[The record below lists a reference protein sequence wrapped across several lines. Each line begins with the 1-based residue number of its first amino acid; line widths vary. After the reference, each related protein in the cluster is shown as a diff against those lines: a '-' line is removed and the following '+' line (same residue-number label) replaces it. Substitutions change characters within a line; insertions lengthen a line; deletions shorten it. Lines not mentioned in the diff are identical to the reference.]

1 MTKTQL
7 ERIAAVLNKG
17 GSLTAAQARAR
28 FGVNNLRAR
37 IYDLREEG
45 MPIQTSMKT
54 TRTSSQPVAFY
65 SLGR

>member
-45 MPIQTSMKT
+45 MPIQTTMKT
-54 TRTSSQPVAFY
+54 TRGSSQPVAVY